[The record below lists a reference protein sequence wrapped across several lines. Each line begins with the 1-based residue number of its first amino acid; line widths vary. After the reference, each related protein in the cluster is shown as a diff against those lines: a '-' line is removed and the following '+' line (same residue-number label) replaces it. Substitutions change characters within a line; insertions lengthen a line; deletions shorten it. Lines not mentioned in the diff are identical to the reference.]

1 MRGAGQFQQ
10 RHLGAQL
17 SQELLPYFLK
27 ESDTAEMGGQVQ
39 KADSTNHQ
47 STERNSKQLTPQIPL
62 HSLLVIRPLTIIH
75 LSKLQVPRQE
85 NDCNNSVHHTRL
97 S

>member
-10 RHLGAQL
+10 RSLGAQL
-17 SQELLPYFLK
+17 SQELLAYFLK

-47 STERNSKQLTPQIPL
+47 STEKQQAVNTSNSTPFPPHYATSDNHSPL
-62 HSLLVIRPLTIIH
+62 QTSGP
-75 LSKLQVPRQE
+75 SSGK
-85 NDCNNSVHHTRL
+85 
-97 S
+97 